1 MLGWL
6 FSKGAELLK
15 PVGEFLGNKVLS
27 PIKDMVLESGRDM
40 LRDSLKN
47 LSGQIKDNRFDTGEL
62 FSKARDRYASG
73 FKRRA
78 ANQMSKYGREWRPQK
93 KIKPVR
99 FGPQYAINESSYL
112 PKRYENTQM
121 EEEEEDGGGG
131 GYQPRNYE
139 EEED

>member
-6 FSKGAELLK
+6 LSKGAELLK

-47 LSGQIKDNRFDTGEL
+47 LSGQIKDNRFDAGEL
-62 FSKARDRYASG
+62 FSKARDRYATG

-78 ANQMSKYGREWRPQK
+78 ANQMSRYAREWRPQK
-93 KIKPVR
+93 KLKPVR
-99 FGPQYAINESSYL
+99 FGPQHAINERSYM
-112 PKRYENTQM
+112 PRAIQDNQM

-131 GYQPRNYE
+131 YNPRSYE